1 MFRVPLCAVLGIGLM
16 LAAASIEARELELSI
31 ENRIG
36 GDSNVFRRSS
46 GRVDDGFYAVS
57 PRVVVREENAK
68 LNYDFSYQPT
78 YETYFETS
86 GIDGFDHRGEGV
98 LSWRPTS
105 VDTIGVSGSF
115 ASVRNPIIESSGAS
129 VEASDRD
136 RTQRSDVRLSFSR
149 ALNDVLSVQAG
160 AVFTDLDYS
169 QNSNIDSRSYSAQL
183 GTQYILNPITVVG
196 LSGSFRRREDRSGS
210 FQFRT
215 ETDISNFAVFFQRS
229 LTPTL
234 NISAQIGPSFFRSRQ
249 EFPFPGIPDSKSRS
263 TSYFAVATVDKTW
276 QRSDFSVSY
285 TRSESSGGGSTSSSI
300 VDNITLGFTHRLN
313 WRWSFRLRGEWLESK
328 EISETAG
335 ITRRETTQYRAT
347 TSVTRRITRQL
358 SVTGQFLYF
367 NQDRN
372 QTTFGSQSIGDVYTG
387 FLSLR
392 YTFDPFK
399 F

>member
-1 MFRVPLCAVLGIGLM
+1 MFRVPRCAVLGFGLM
-16 LAAASIEARELELSI
+16 LAAASTEAREMQLSI

-46 GRVDDGFYAVS
+46 DRVDDGFYTIS

-115 ASVRNPIIESSGAS
+115 ASVRNPIIESRGAS

-136 RTQRSDVRLSFSR
+136 RVQRSDARLSFSR
-149 ALNDVLSVQAG
+149 ALNEVLSVQAG

-169 QNSNIDSRSYSAQL
+169 RNSSTDSRSYSAQL
-183 GTQYILNPITVVG
+183 GTQYILNPNTVVG
-196 LSGSFRRREDRSGS
+196 LSGSFRRREDRGGR

-215 ETDISNFAVFFQRS
+215 ETDISNLGAFFQRS

-234 NISAQIGPSFFRSRQ
+234 NISVQAGPSFFRSRQ
-249 EFPFPGIPDSKSRS
+249 KFPGNPDSKSRS
-263 TSYFAVATVDKTW
+263 TSYFAAATVDKTW
-276 QRSDFSVSY
+276 QRSNFGASY
-285 TRSESSGGGSTSSSI
+285 TRSESAGGGSTSSSI
-300 VDNITLGFTHRLN
+300 VDNVTLKFDHRFSR
-313 WRWSFRLRGEWLESK
+313 RWSFRVQGIWLQSK
-328 EISETAG
+328 EVSEATG
-335 ITRRETTQYRAT
+335 TNKRKSTQYRAM

-367 NQDRN
+367 NQDQNQN
-372 QTTFGSQSIGDVYTG
+372 QTASGSQSIGDVYTG
-387 FLSLR
+387 SLSLR